1 MNEDEKGECQL
12 NKFSKI
18 LLRFSAIFAVI
29 GAFLG
34 SHMAGAGSYAFKPIH
49 AHSLVVGWLS
59 LFAWAVY
66 YQLFTPKLRFL
77 AKLHVTSAIIGTIGL
92 TTGMAMFIF
101 KPGFMPEMINTV
113 FYIVGGSILLISFVL
128 FLLLTF
134 TKHESD
140 IKK

>member
-1 MNEDEKGECQL
+1 MNEEGESQL
-12 NKFSKI
+12 NKYSKI
-18 LLRFSAIFAVI
+18 LLRLSAVFAVI

-34 SHMAGAGSYAFKPIH
+34 SHMAGDGSYAFKPIH

-66 YQLFTPKLRFL
+66 YQLFTPKLGLL
-77 AKLHVTSAIIGTIGL
+77 AKLHVASAIIGTIGL
-92 TTGMAMFIF
+92 TGGMTLFIF
-101 KPGFMPEMINTV
+101 KPAFMPDVVNTI

-134 TKHESD
+134 TKHED
-140 IKK
+140 NRK